1 MRQSEYLTGPITRS
15 RKSQKK
21 YNLYKKIA
29 TPVDGCVFCDP
40 KEMLDPIDRTHFRI
54 IGNRFM
60 YDTWDGCTVTDHLMV
75 LPKRHV
81 HSLKE
86 FAQDEQA
93 EYLAILA
100 EYEDRGY
107 SVYSRA
113 MTSATRTVDHLHTHL
128 IQLNST
134 PIKAMVYLTKPH
146 IMLYK
151 K

>member
-1 MRQSEYLTGPITRS
+1 MRKSTYLSGPIVRT

-21 YNLYKKIA
+21 YNDYKKA
-29 TPVDGCVFCDP
+29 AKPVDGCVFCDTN
-40 KEMLDPIDRTHFRI
+40 ELAHPIDR
-54 IGNRFM
+54 GSMWVVENRFA
-60 YDTWDGCTVTDHLMV
+60 YDTWDGCRVTGHLMV
-75 LPKRHV
+75 IPKRHV
-81 HSLKE
+81 YSTNQLADNEKL
-86 FAQDEQA
+86 
-93 EYLAILA
+93 EYLALLS
-100 EYEDRGY
+100 EYEDQGY

-128 IQLNST
+128 IQLNPK

>member
-1 MRQSEYLTGPITRS
+1 MRQSKYLAGPITRT

-21 YNLYKKIA
+21 YNQYKKTA
-29 TPVDGCVFCDP
+29 KPVDGCVFCDL
-40 KEMLDPIDRTHFRI
+40 KEMLNPIDRGNFRVI
-54 IGNRFM
+54 ANRFM
-60 YDTWDGCTVTDHLMV
+60 YDTWDGCRVTDHLMV

-81 HSLKE
+81 HNVKDLTD
-86 FAQDEQA
+86 AEQL
-93 EYLAILA
+93 EYLTLLS
-100 EYEDRGY
+100 EYEDLGY

-113 MTSATRTVDHLHTHL
+113 MSAATRTVDHFHTHL
-128 IQLNST
+128 IQLDPE